1 MEECCDIFLGGT
13 CNESTWRDEFIRLME
28 EKEVPLTCFNP
39 VVDDWNTE
47 AQLKE
52 NFEKDNCT
60 FNVFCITPLM
70 NGVYSIAEIMEL
82 SSRKRNVMLIV
93 LKEDNGILF
102 TESQKKSLEATM
114 NLFKNNGFIFKTLED
129 AVDCIKITYKYILE
143 VRNLLCN
150 DVESIIDD
158 YYDLW

>member
-1 MEECCDIFLGGT
+1 
-13 CNESTWRDEFIRLME
+13 
-28 EKEVPLTCFNP
+28 
-39 VVDDWNTE
+39 
-47 AQLKE
+47 
-52 NFEKDNCT
+52 
-60 FNVFCITPLM
+60 M